1 MQPKGFSYICNQKVS
16 REGPFPHLL
25 KTLKNTKMN
34 YPATTIEKK
43 NASTGKSTKIIY
55 WIFTGL
61 LCLLMLFSALSGFF
75 SREQGVA
82 VFAHLGYPAY
92 LLSFISVAKL
102 LGIVALLVP
111 GFPRLKEW
119 AYAGFTIDITGA
131 LYSSICSGDP
141 ASAWSMLF
149 IGYIIIFG
157 SYFYYHKKKKQSI

>member
-1 MQPKGFSYICNQKVS
+1 M
-16 REGPFPHLL
+16 
-25 KTLKNTKMN
+25 KNEVFTS
-34 YPATTIEKK
+34 TIEKS
-43 NASTGKSTKIIY
+43 NNPASKKTKIIY
-55 WIFTGL
+55 WVFTSL

-75 SREQGVA
+75 SRAEGVA

-102 LGIVALLVP
+102 LGIIAILVP

-141 ASAWSMLF
+141 ASAWSILL

-157 SYFYYHKKKKQSI
+157 SYFYYHKKNKQSAQI

>member
-1 MQPKGFSYICNQKVS
+1 MK
-16 REGPFPHLL
+16 
-25 KTLKNTKMN
+25 KTN
-34 YPATTIEKK
+34 
-43 NASTGKSTKIIY
+43 IIY

-75 SREQGVA
+75 SREQSVA
-82 VFAHLGYPAY
+82 VFTHLGYPTY
-92 LLSFISVAKL
+92 LISFISVAKL

-131 LYSSICSGDP
+131 LYSSISTGDP
-141 ASAWSMLF
+141 ASAWSVLF

-157 SYFYYHKKKKQSI
+157 SYIYYHKRNRQRA

>member
-1 MQPKGFSYICNQKVS
+1 
-16 REGPFPHLL
+16 
-25 KTLKNTKMN
+25 MN
-34 YPATTIEKK
+34 YEATTIEKK
-43 NASTGKSTKIIY
+43 NSSAGKGTKIIY

-75 SREQGVA
+75 SRAEGVA
-82 VFAHLGYPAY
+82 VFAHLGYPPY

-102 LGIVALLVP
+102 LGIIALLVP
-111 GFPRLKEW
+111 GLPRLKEW
-119 AYAGFTIDITGA
+119 AYGGFTIYITGA

-157 SYFYYHKKKKQSI
+157 SYFYYHKKNAL